1 MHFPSAKQGIVCL
14 ILLSAPVFTIHTLAQ
29 NGQREQQRPAD
40 RPAPAARPAARPVQT
55 QRPAARPAQPTRP
68 VARPAQPT
76 RPAVRPAQ
84 PTRPAVR
91 PAQPTRPAAR
101 PAQPTRPA
109 ARPTQPTRP
118 AVRPAQ
124 PTRPATRPGQTARP
138 VNSNV
143 RVNNGRVNN
152 TNVNVYNVNRHVDR
166 GGHVTVVNRPP
177 ARVYPGRYNYYYHPY
192 RPYSW
197 GPRWHPIGFLAAA
210 LAATAIIIT
219 INSQRYHYDQGV
231 YYAPAPSGGGYS
243 VVPAPIGAVV
253 TNLPSGYSV
262 MPVGGSNYFYYG
274 GVFYIS
280 NGSSYT
286 VVAPPAGAVVT
297 ELPAGAQETTLDGRK
312 YVVYNGTYYQP
323 FSNNG
328 TNAYEVVA
336 VE

>member
-1 MHFPSAKQGIVCL
+1 MHFPSAKQGLICL
-14 ILLSAPVFTIHTLAQ
+14 ILLSVTVFTTHTLAQ
-29 NGQREQQRPAD
+29 NGQREQQRPAN
-40 RPAPAARPAARPVQT
+40 RPAPAARPATRPAQTQRPTRPVQT
-55 QRPAARPAQPTRP
+55 TRP
-68 VARPAQPT
+68 GTTPTPAT
-76 RPAVRPAQ
+76 RPAVRPGQ
-84 PTRPAVR
+84 TTRPV
-91 PAQPTRPAAR
+91 
-101 PAQPTRPA
+101 
-109 ARPTQPTRP
+109 
-118 AVRPAQ
+118 
-124 PTRPATRPGQTARP
+124 TRPGQAARP
-138 VNSNV
+138 VNNNIHINNG
-143 RVNNGRVNN
+143 RVNNVSNNRVNN

-192 RPYSW
+192 RPYTW
-197 GPRWHPIGFLAAA
+197 GPRWHPIGFLATA

-253 TNLPSGYSV
+253 TSLPSGYSLI
-262 MPVGGSNYFYYG
+262 PVGGSNYYYYG
-274 GVFYIS
+274 GAFYIG

-297 ELPAGAQETTLDGRK
+297 QLPAGAQETTLDGRK

-328 TNAYEVVA
+328 NNAYEVVA